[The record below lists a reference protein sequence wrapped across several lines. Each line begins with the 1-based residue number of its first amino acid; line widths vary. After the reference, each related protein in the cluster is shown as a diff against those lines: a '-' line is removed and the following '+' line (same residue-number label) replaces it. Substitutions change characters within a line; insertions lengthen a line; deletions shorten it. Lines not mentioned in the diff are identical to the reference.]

1 MVDEVIHNEPLGAGR
16 DGNGR
21 GDDVVLE
28 LTGLSKTFRKGQA
41 RVEAFQGVDLT
52 VSDGEFVSVLGPS
65 GCGKSTLLHVVS
77 GLESQTEGRI
87 VINGEEPASAAQRT
101 PFFGYMFQK
110 DLLMP
115 WSTIIDN
122 VSLGLVVQGVGKEE
136 ARRRAGELLDRYGL
150 GFSAK
155 MYPAQLSGGMR
166 QRAAL
171 IRTLL
176 IDRPIMLLDEPFGAL
191 DALTRSL
198 MQEWLLSLW
207 EQDRK
212 TILFVTHDVEEAV
225 FLSDRVVVM
234 TARPGRIK
242 LSLPIDIPRPR
253 DYETTATTEFVH
265 LKQQLLQSIHAEGVR
280 ALEPDVTQ

>member
-1 MVDEVIHNEPLGAGR
+1 MSDEALDVEQCGAPSAP
-16 DGNGR
+16 DF
-21 GDDVVLE
+21 DSAPVVLGM
-28 LTGLSKTFRKGQA
+28 TGLTKTFRKGQSK
-41 RVEAFQGVDLT
+41 VEAFQGVDLA
-52 VSDGEFVSVLGPS
+52 VHEGEFVSVLGPS
-65 GCGKSTLLHVVS
+65 GCGKSTLLHVVA
-77 GLESQTEGRI
+77 GLEEATSGAVE
-87 VINGEEPASAAQRT
+87 INGEHIPAPPDRT
-101 PFFGYMFQK
+101 GYFGYMFQK

-115 WSTIIDN
+115 WATIIDN
-122 VSLGLVVQGVGKEE
+122 VSLGLVVQGVRKEE
-136 ARRRAGELLDRYGL
+136 ARSRAGELLDRYGL

-212 TILFVTHDVEEAV
+212 TILFVTHDLEEAV

-253 DYETTATTEFVH
+253 DYETVATPEFVR
-265 LKQQLLQSIHAEGVR
+265 LKQQLLQSIHDEGVR
-280 ALEPDVTQ
+280 ALEPEQK